1 MPSRARSDELPSSAL
16 YSTTSRPSKP
26 PLALMML
33 IAWSAAAM
41 PARPMLGPNDCGS
54 AGSAAWGS
62 STPMRSTPSSR
73 WVAGSALDDGVELA
87 VAPSVVTALSG
98 ASAALGPP
106 SPPEHAAS
114 VSAVAVT
121 AAHRPNHWRRT
132 PPTLGVE
139 GNGDR
144 ATPITRSGAGRRA
157 PSRAGSARPR
167 RRARRDR
174 RRRQRRRSS
183 LVVVVVVVVGSS
195 SSSPISSTISSSRPT
210 YVTRSSSSAIERGDL
225 GVVLGDLARAKAP
238 DRRRRADHRARPLD
252 ERHRRLAATG
262 SATA

>member
-1 MPSRARSDELPSSAL
+1 MAAVESLATRRKNSLRLGKSSSSSEVAVGEQVSTPASISSPSVSIATPDDAGPTMASTLSRSNSAMPSRARSDELPSSAL

-73 WVAGSALDDGVELA
+73 WVAGSALDDGVEVA

-114 VSAVAVT
+114 VSAVAVR

-144 ATPITRSGAGRRA
+144 ATPITRCGAGRRA

-174 RRRQRRRSS
+174 RRRPTAVAEPQR
-183 LVVVVVVVVGSS
+183 
-195 SSSPISSTISSSRPT
+195 
-210 YVTRSSSSAIERGDL
+210 
-225 GVVLGDLARAKAP
+225 
-238 DRRRRADHRARPLD
+238 
-252 ERHRRLAATG
+252 
-262 SATA
+262 